1 MSPATHTTSEPP
13 TMKTVLTDLGIT
25 QRDLAR
31 GAGLS
36 KSAVHRLCA
45 TGEWPARREAAYRRK
60 VHDYLQAQGA
70 GPAYLR
76 VALPPALPTPQEKAP
91 ESCELT
97 GADRQT
103 QEPTQTP
110 TEDSMLLR
118 NETLT
123 PQARKAFSLPRSLFA
138 VDDVQHRDDVY
149 VSPSIRYVRAALL
162 DAATNHG
169 FIAIVGE
176 SGSGKSTLAEELE
189 ERIREEGK
197 DVTMVRPYTIGME
210 QNDQKGKTLKVG
222 AITEAIARA
231 LDPTAQLKSSPEAR
245 FAQIH
250 AMLKA
255 SRRAGRRHVLVIEE
269 AHCLPTATLKHLKRL
284 LDQLKDGL
292 QRVLGI
298 ALIAQPELLQLLSSQ
313 NPEVREVMQRCEVI
327 QVEPLDN
334 DLEAYLRHKM
344 ARSGVQL
351 DDVLA
356 ADVFDAIRARMVQM
370 PRGGKAGDAVSMC
383 YPLAVNNLVCR
394 AINAAAKAG
403 WPKVDAQVIAGC

>member
-1 MSPATHTTSEPP
+1 MSPATHTTSETPS
-13 TMKTVLTDLGIT
+13 MKTVLTDLGIS

-45 TGEWPARREAAYRRK
+45 NGEWPARREAAYRRK

-70 GPAYLR
+70 DANYLR
-76 VALPPALPTPQEKAP
+76 VALPPAKEKAP

-97 GADRQT
+97 RADRQT

-123 PQARKAFSLPRSLFA
+123 PQARKAYGLPRTLFA
-138 VDDVQHRDDVY
+138 VDDVQHRDDVF
-149 VSPSIRYVRAALL
+149 VSASIRYVRAALL

-269 AHCLPTATLKHLKRL
+269 AHCLPVATLKHLKRL

-313 NPEVREVMQRCEVI
+313 NPEVREVMQRCEIV

-334 DLEAYLRHKM
+334 DLEAYLRHKFS
-344 ARSGVQL
+344 RSSVAL

-356 ADVFDAIRARMVQM
+356 PDVFDAIRARMVQM

-383 YPLAVNNLVCR
+383 YPLAVNNLVTR
-394 AINAAAKAG
+394 AINAAAAAG